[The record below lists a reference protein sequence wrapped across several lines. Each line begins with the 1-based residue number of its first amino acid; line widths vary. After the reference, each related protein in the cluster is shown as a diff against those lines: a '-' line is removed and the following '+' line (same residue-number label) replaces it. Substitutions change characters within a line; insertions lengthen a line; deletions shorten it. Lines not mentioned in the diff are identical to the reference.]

1 MDLWIPFYDQISDYF
16 STYFW
21 LYHPGDP
28 DHSAYCAAIVSHNAM
43 LYRVAF
49 YCNVQGGSIC
59 SRVLDM
65 HFIKF
70 SI

>member
-28 DHSAYCAAIVSHNAM
+28 DHSALNLREFV
-43 LYRVAF
+43 
-49 YCNVQGGSIC
+49 CN
-59 SRVLDM
+59 SRNLDPRREWWGRNRNLQVP
-65 HFIKF
+65 KREANRPEPA
-70 SI
+70 

>member
-28 DHSAYCAAIVSHNAM
+28 DHSAYTYTKYKYTMNIFTYVYMRC
-43 LYRVAF
+43 YRISA
-49 YCNVQGGSIC
+49 
-59 SRVLDM
+59 R
-65 HFIKF
+65 
-70 SI
+70 

>member
-28 DHSAYCAAIVSHNAM
+28 DHSANSDENIAIPIFRHRTLRYLLLTLSI
-43 LYRVAF
+43 
-49 YCNVQGGSIC
+49 QIGGYDH
-59 SRVLDM
+59 LD
-65 HFIKF
+65 
-70 SI
+70 

>member
-28 DHSAYCAAIVSHNAM
+28 DHSAYSYMSMCGPYMVHI
-43 LYRVAF
+43 
-49 YCNVQGGSIC
+49 
-59 SRVLDM
+59 
-65 HFIKF
+65 
-70 SI
+70 